1 MHSQIYISEKDLS
14 LVFFVRITIV
24 RINLVTVLNL

>member
-14 LVFFVRITIV
+14 SVFFVRITIV